1 MASYEEQL
9 ETFGKMIDEEE
20 EKKKRGR
27 TRSTKTPSSSG
38 SSSSGAGS
46 QLLPPS
52 TAAAVAAVGSLTPQT
67 VKAQPQVRVVG
78 FHVGGTTAPAT
89 SSPAATPPVAIPSLV
104 EGSSGSGTRRIK
116 KSVDG
121 SPSPTSSLG
130 HSLEGLKEYKS
141 QLDGWS
147 ASGGGALERRTPP
160 SSSPSAEDRKQ
171 TTLAGPKPTTLAS
184 SFEAKP
190 SMSPTRHSSYQPLAS
205 PSATSKPVMAPP
217 LQHPSSVL
225 VSSGPTATKA
235 PSGKAPSQD
244 GDSGHDHGGS
254 DDDDDVRTPGHQ
266 ETAKKPLTR
275 AERRAIQEAQRA
287 AKQARLGAQKSGQ
300 PAAPATKGSSKGA
313 SAGTAPSA
321 PPHAA
326 ALSGPSAGGRKPA
339 IAPGGPAAGS
349 KIKQYDDP
357 KQKAQATKQSVV
369 ALEESKKQ
377 VALFSHLPQFERHT
391 TLSMKIGFSPSEKIH
406 PAIVNLGLKYASG
419 TVAGSNSRCVA
430 MLTAFKK
437 VIRDFQTPPGTALH
451 RTLEPHLK
459 PQIQFLTDCRPHS
472 ISMGNAINYIKREI
486 PKTQSMSD
494 EEAKEFLMRRIETF
508 IEERIV
514 LADLAIATYGVSKIN
529 DGDVVL
535 TYAASHPV
543 ECVLKQAHGE
553 GKKFRVILV
562 ESTPKREAKNL
573 MQKLVKE
580 GIHCTLVL
588 LNAVSYAM
596 KEVTKVFLGAYTLL
610 VNGHLMSR
618 AGTAMVAMVAN
629 AYNVPVIVCCE
640 TYKFCERVQID
651 SICFNELGDPDE
663 LIATAEGNTGR
674 TEALKDWRNNEHLK
688 LLNLVY
694 DVTPSTFITMVVTE
708 VGMIPPTSVPVILRE
723 YPLQSME
730 QMQG

>member
-1 MASYEEQL
+1 
-9 ETFGKMIDEEE
+9 MIDEEE

-27 TRSTKTPSSSG
+27 TP
-38 SSSSGAGS
+38 
-46 QLLPPS
+46 
-52 TAAAVAAVGSLTPQT
+52 VGSLTPQT

-89 SSPAATPPVAIPSLV
+89 ASPAATPPVAIPSLV
-104 EGSSGSGTRRIK
+104 EGSSGSGRRIK

-171 TTLAGPKPTTLAS
+171 TTLVGPKPTTSS

-205 PSATSKPVMAPP
+205 PSASSKPMTPP

-225 VSSGPTATKA
+225 VGSGPTATKASAKAPASLAKA

-244 GDSGHDHGGS
+244 SDSGHDHDHGGS
-254 DDDDDVRTPGHQ
+254 DDDDARTSGHH

-275 AERRAIQEAQRA
+275 AERRAIQT
-287 AKQARLGAQKSGQ
+287 LS
-300 PAAPATKGSSKGA
+300 AAPVSMGPYRKLSGRPNKPA
-313 SAGTAPSA
+313 SARRNQASLPLRRRKAAVKALQLEQPPAPLLMPLPS
-321 PPHAA
+321 
-326 ALSGPSAGGRKPA
+326 LVRPSAGGRKPA
-339 IAPGGPAAGS
+339 IAPGGSAAGS

-543 ECVLKQAHGE
+543 ECVLKQAHAE

>member
-1 MASYEEQL
+1 
-9 ETFGKMIDEEE
+9 
-20 EKKKRGR
+20 
-27 TRSTKTPSSSG
+27 
-38 SSSSGAGS
+38 
-46 QLLPPS
+46 
-52 TAAAVAAVGSLTPQT
+52 
-67 VKAQPQVRVVG
+67 VRK
-78 FHVGGTTAPAT
+78 GT
-89 SSPAATPPVAIPSLV
+89 
-104 EGSSGSGTRRIK
+104 GT
-116 KSVDG
+116 
-121 SPSPTSSLG
+121 
-130 HSLEGLKEYKS
+130 
-141 QLDGWS
+141 
-147 ASGGGALERRTPP
+147 GGA
-160 SSSPSAEDRKQ
+160 
-171 TTLAGPKPTTLAS
+171 
-184 SFEAKP
+184 
-190 SMSPTRHSSYQPLAS
+190 
-205 PSATSKPVMAPP
+205 
-217 LQHPSSVL
+217 
-225 VSSGPTATKA
+225 
-235 PSGKAPSQD
+235 
-244 GDSGHDHGGS
+244 
-254 DDDDDVRTPGHQ
+254 
-266 ETAKKPLTR
+266 
-275 AERRAIQEAQRA
+275 AI
-287 AKQARLGAQKSGQ
+287 
-300 PAAPATKGSSKGA
+300 
-313 SAGTAPSA
+313 
-321 PPHAA
+321 
-326 ALSGPSAGGRKPA
+326 
-339 IAPGGPAAGS
+339 GS

-406 PAIVNLGLKYASG
+406 PSIVNLGLKYASG

-472 ISMGNAINYIKREI
+472 ISMGNAINYVKREI

-514 LADLAIATYGVSKIN
+514 LADQAIATYGVSKIN
-529 DGDVVL
+529 DGDVIL

-543 ECVLKQAHGE
+543 ECVLKQAHAE
-553 GKKFRVILV
+553 GRKFRVILV

-618 AGTAMVAMVAN
+618 AGTAMVAMVAS

-663 LIATAEGNTGR
+663 LIATTAEDNSGR

-730 QMQG
+730 QTQ